1 MVKVKVPLLELV
13 CVAPGKEI
21 LVTSLLS
28 ETTAVN
34 VMVLLWSEVLSSIA
48 EAEALFVKLWI
59 VGFWSSSFWIVK
71 LTSSVT
77 LFPAASVT
85 VIVCVSLLYPQE

>member
-1 MVKVKVPLLELV
+1 LVNVKVPLLELV

-34 VMVLLWSEVLSSIA
+34 VTVLLWSLVLSAIA
-48 EAEALFVKLWI
+48 LFETLFVKLVI
-59 VGFWSSSFWIVK
+59 VGF
-71 LTSSVT
+71 
-77 LFPAASVT
+77 
-85 VIVCVSLLYPQE
+85 